1 MKKFKELMVML
12 GIMLGIMRAP
22 IVGCASESKQGFFWT
37 LFILGLTAL
46 LAWDAG
52 MMNLPNKKNGND

>member
-1 MKKFKELMVML
+1 MKKFKEFLVFI
-12 GIMLGIMRAP
+12 GIMIVP

-52 MMNLPNKKNGND
+52 MMNETFKNK